1 MAGDNS
7 SRAFVNFWWILALT
21 LCAVAGAFS
30 ADIVGLS
37 GAVWGIVG
45 LGVPIAAAAGLLGWF
60 SARRLRG
67 TNSSQNRKR
76 RPLRR
81 DFKPPPLKGQ
91 KSKAPVRH
99 GQLYAIRGNKTAD
112 PPSSGGS

>member
-1 MAGDNS
+1 MASDNN
-7 SRAFVNFWWILALT
+7 SRAFINFWWILALT

-30 ADIVGLS
+30 ADTVGLS

-45 LGVPIAAAAGLLGWF
+45 LGVPIAAA
-60 SARRLRG
+60 RRVRG
-67 TNSSQNRKR
+67 TKSSQNYKR

-81 DFKPPPLKGQ
+81 DFRAPPLKGQ
-91 KSKAPVRH
+91 KAKAPVRH